1 MAYRIETYDAGVPV
15 DRLLIDGTEEEAI
28 RRAKALRTPENV
40 TFIRVIEVGSDSDTN
55 GPEIWSERRDA

>member
-28 RRAKALRTPENV
+28 RRAKSFRAPKNV
-40 TFIRVIEVGSDSDTN
+40 TFVRVIEVGSDSDSN